1 MGKISKEEFLKRV
14 EATPTAKPDKWDL
27 KMIADADAAN
37 DTGEGITLE
46 EMDRIRAAREY
57 SGKISLR
64 LPKTLHRDLS
74 QAAKREGISLNQ
86 FILYKL
92 AK

>member
-1 MGKISKEEFLKRV
+1 MNEIEKRFANVMEV
-14 EATPTAKPDKWDL
+14 EPDTADL
-27 KMIADADAAN
+27 QAIDRIAKAN
-37 DTGEGITLE
+37 DFDQGISLD
-46 EMDRIRAAREY
+46 EMDAIREEREY

-64 LPKTLHRDLS
+64 LPRTLHRDLT
-74 QAAKREGISLNQ
+74 QTAKDEGISLNQ

>member
-1 MGKISKEEFLKRV
+1 MNDIEKRFRAVEEV
-14 EATPTAKPDKWDL
+14 DS
-27 KMIADADAAN
+27 DAADLGAIKRIGEAG
-37 DTGEGITLE
+37 DTDEGISLGQ
-46 EMDRIRAAREY
+46 MDALRAESEY

-64 LPKTLHRDLS
+64 VPKTLHQDL
-74 QAAKREGISLNQ
+74 ANGAKNEGISLNQ

>member
-1 MGKISKEEFLKRV
+1 MNEVEKRFKNIPEV
-14 EATPTAKPDKWDL
+14 EASIDDL
-27 KMIADADAAN
+27 KSIECIETNN
-37 DTGEGITLE
+37 DLTEGITLA
-46 EMDRIRAAREY
+46 EMDSIRISQEY

-64 LPKTLHRDLS
+64 VPKSLHRDLA
-74 QAAKREGISLNQ
+74 QGAKNEGISLNQ